1 MAGPGI
7 VPDRHVGTLYEGKTD
22 AGPFLRRGRLAR
34 RRALCPESD
43 GRAEGR
49 VSSGDINRL
58 KENKLLHQNPGKRG
72 WADHVDPFNL
82 WKGKVPLVAGDYVP
96 CSGLHTA
103 SATCG
108 CEQFHMRQPYARVLR
123 DHCSRACQGRHG
135 KIRKL

>member
-58 KENKLLHQNPGKRG
+58 KENKLLHQNSGKLG
-72 WADHVDPFNL
+72 WADNFDSFKL

-96 CSGLHTA
+96 CSGLHTS
-103 SATCG
+103 SAT
-108 CEQFHMRQPYARVLR
+108 
-123 DHCSRACQGRHG
+123 
-135 KIRKL
+135 